1 MRKRYCNRYTCALL
15 TVLLLGFSKLMAA
28 CTPAANP
35 IAQPALH
42 KEKHAVSDAP
52 SALNSLSFSQQ
63 HMVRDECYQVSLYRI
78 NESWFIQAWFPAA
91 KDVVCDQV
99 KVPQEDI
106 DQLTLWLH
114 KNFPPQPAPPVRK
127 ESSDS
132 RSLYGFVHDETRT
145 SSEVKYQNGDV
156 GRAIEPAVHSEILQI
171 MRNMAGKLCTS
182 VQKEE

>member
-15 TVLLLGFSKLMAA
+15 TVLLLGSSTLMAA
-28 CTPAANP
+28 CFPAAKP
-35 IAQPALH
+35 MAKPALH
-42 KEKHAVSDAP
+42 KEKQPMSATAP
-52 SALNSLSFSQQ
+52 ELKSLFLFQQ
-63 HMVRDECYQVSLYRI
+63 HMNRGECYRVSLHRK
-78 NESWFIQAWFPAA
+78 NENWLIDAWFPAA

-99 KVPQEDI
+99 KVSQDDI